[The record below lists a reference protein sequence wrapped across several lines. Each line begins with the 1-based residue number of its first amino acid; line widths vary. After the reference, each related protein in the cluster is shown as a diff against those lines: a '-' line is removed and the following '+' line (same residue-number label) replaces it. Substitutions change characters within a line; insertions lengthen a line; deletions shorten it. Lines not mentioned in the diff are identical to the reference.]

1 MTEQTQVV
9 FRKWPDGD
17 ILALFPN
24 LNEGRDQCG
33 SYMRIGQH
41 GGANYSLCI
50 AATKPATPEEYES
63 LASELTSIGYDLKI
77 QQRRSNAP

>member
-24 LNEGRDQCG
+24 IDGGQGQCS

-41 GGANYSLCI
+41 SGASYSRCI
-50 AATKPATPEEYES
+50 AVTKPATPEEYKS
-63 LASELTSIGYDLKI
+63 LASELTSIGYNLKI
-77 QQRRSNAP
+77 QQRRSNAS